1 MIQSSNIIL
10 TDSSVDTDSDRKSS
24 EEDGKSSCP
33 LCDVS
38 TETVL
43 YIYIYAHLQVGHRKS
58 EIAELVVDW

>member
-43 YIYIYAHLQVGHRKS
+43 YIYIYTPTYRLDIGKAKS
-58 EIAELVVDW
+58 RN